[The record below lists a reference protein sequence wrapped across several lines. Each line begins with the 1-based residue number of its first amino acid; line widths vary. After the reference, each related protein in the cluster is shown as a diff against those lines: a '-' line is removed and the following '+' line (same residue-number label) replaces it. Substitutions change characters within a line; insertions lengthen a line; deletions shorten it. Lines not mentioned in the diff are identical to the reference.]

1 MDPVFGHPP
10 ARCLR
15 QRGDTAIAVA
25 PVLGRQG
32 NDGAAFVVASSPALP
47 IQADP
52 LKQPASK
59 PAGQASDLPAEMD
72 FPDGFS
78 EVLSGRMPGRP

>member
-1 MDPVFGHPP
+1 MDPLLGHPP

-25 PVLGRQG
+25 PVLGRRG
-32 NDGAAFVVASSPALP
+32 DDGAAFVASSPAPP
-47 IQADP
+47 IQTDP
-52 LKQPASK
+52 LKQPASR